1 MIHGNKDVVLRMH
14 AAGKHDLDFII
25 KLWLTTV
32 IGHCGNSHLLK
43 FTSSALPIDTLKCIL
58 TSTSVK
64 LIGQKGA

>member
-1 MIHGNKDVVLRMH
+1 MIHGNKDVVLCMH

-25 KLWLTTV
+25 KLRLTAV